1 MGRTGRIGYNN
12 IKVQIMEVSDI
23 LSEDM
28 ILADINAD
36 SKRQLLEQLSTVI
49 ADKCDLD
56 KSAVFEA
63 ILERENLGSTGY
75 GNGVGYPH
83 ARIEGLQKVVAMV
96 ARWHSPLDYESVDSQ
111 GVDIV
116 AMMVSPEN
124 SGNDHLQTLA
134 VLSRALKNEKTRQT
148 IRQAKNAHEIYV
160 ALQK

>member
-1 MGRTGRIGYNN
+1 
-12 IKVQIMEVSDI
+12 MEISDI

-28 ILADINAD
+28 VLADVEVD
-36 SKRQLLEQLSTVI
+36 GKRHLLEKLARLA
-49 ADKCDLD
+49 ADKCGLD
-56 KSAVFEA
+56 GNAVFEA

-83 ARIEGLQKVVAMV
+83 ARIEGLGKVFALV
-96 ARWHSPLDYESVDSQ
+96 ARLHNPIDFDALDSQ

-116 AMMVSPEN
+116 AMMLSPEN

-134 VLSRALKNEKTRQT
+134 ILSRVLKNDKNCQL
-148 IRQAKNAHEIYV
+148 IRQAKNAHEIYL

>member
-1 MGRTGRIGYNN
+1 
-12 IKVQIMEVSDI
+12 MEVSDI

-36 SKRQLLEQLSTVI
+36 SKRQLLEQLSTMV

-56 KSAVFEA
+56 KNAVFEA

-75 GNGVGYPH
+75 GNGVGY
-83 ARIEGLQKVVAMV
+83 
-96 ARWHSPLDYESVDSQ
+96 
-111 GVDIV
+111 
-116 AMMVSPEN
+116 
-124 SGNDHLQTLA
+124 DHLQTLA
-134 VLSRALKNEKTRQT
+134 LLSRALKNEKTRQT

>member
-1 MGRTGRIGYNN
+1 
-12 IKVQIMEVSDI
+12 MEISDI

-28 ILADINAD
+28 ILADLDAD
-36 SKRQLLEQLSTVI
+36 NKRNLLEQLSTII
-49 ADKCDLD
+49 ADKCSLD
-56 KSAVFEA
+56 KNAVFEA
-63 ILERENLGSTGY
+63 LLERENLGSTGY

-83 ARIEGLQKVVAMV
+83 ARMEGLQKVFAMV
-96 ARWHSPLDYESVDSQ
+96 ARLQHPLDYDAIDAQ
-111 GVDIV
+111 DVDIV

-134 VLSRALKNEKTRQT
+134 MLSRALKNEKTCHA